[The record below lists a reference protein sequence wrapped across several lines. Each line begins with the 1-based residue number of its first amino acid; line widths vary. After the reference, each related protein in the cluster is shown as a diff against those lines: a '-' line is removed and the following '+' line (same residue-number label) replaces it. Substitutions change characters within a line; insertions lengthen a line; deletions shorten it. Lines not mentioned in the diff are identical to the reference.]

1 MHINIVYFFRL
12 SKIITRGHRSLVRAI
27 CHFFDCRKHGSGLGV
42 KAVVSVT
49 WFCFCFSDK
58 GTSWRCLRLSFL
70 MTVKL
75 FIVIQWFLFIVTQR
89 MCSLDRYYITCTVYF
104 SLSRVS
110 PGYLFVKELKSCTS
124 KRVSTFSENKLIH
137 FSVID
142 EKQKKLQPLFM
153 AYVAMSI
160 KRPFTTIRSCA
171 LYVRSN
177 F

>member
-1 MHINIVYFFRL
+1 MVVKHCIGLDAYKHRL
-12 SKIITRGHRSLVRAI
+12 LLSFKQNNHTRSPIFSEGNLS
-27 CHFFDCRKHGSGLGV
+27 FFDCRKHGSGLGV

-142 EKQKKLQPLFM
+142 EKQKNYNRCLWRMWLCP
-153 AYVAMSI
+153 
-160 KRPFTTIRSCA
+160 
-171 LYVRSN
+171 
-177 F
+177 